1 MKKFKLDL
9 YKDFQKYFYLLDV
22 LIKNESKNK
31 DLFLEDMEKAFWFE
45 EQ

>member
-9 YKDFQKYFYLLDV
+9 YKDFQQYFYLLYV

-31 DLFLEDMEKAFWFE
+31 DLFLEGMEKAFSFE